1 MGAPPSALRRHAPKV
16 LASLGI
22 AALFVWLFRRG
33 GLPLLP
39 GPEAIASLTVWGVLG
54 YTSLL
59 LVTMWLRTYRWVYL
73 LRPLANVDTRRVVG
87 IGFLGFGAILFA
99 PLRMGEVVRPYLI
112 ASDDGVG
119 FTEATGTVLAE
130 RVIDGLVI
138 SFVLLAGLL
147 LSHPV
152 SPLPDHLGSIA
163 VPVHAIPGAAWTALT
178 MFGGAFTAM
187 ALFYFARDLARKI
200 THAVLDIVSAKL
212 ATWFTAQVE
221 RLADSL
227 KFLPSR
233 AHGVPFLRDTLLYW
247 TVSTAAIWVAL
258 RGCGIAATPAEA
270 CLTAGV
276 VGLGSLIPSG
286 PGMFGTYQLATYA
299 ALAMFCP
306 ESVVL
311 TAGAAF
317 VFLTYSVQLVAT
329 LASVGL
335 GYWLVRRSAVRTP
348 VERGA
353 ETP

>member
-1 MGAPPSALRRHAPKV
+1 MSAPKSALRRHAPKV

-33 GLPLLP
+33 GLPLVP
-39 GPEAIASLTVWGVLG
+39 GPEALASLTAWGVAG
-54 YTSLL
+54 YTVLL
-59 LVTMWLRTYRWVYL
+59 LATMWLRTYRWVYL
-73 LRPLANVDTRRVVG
+73 LRPLADVDTRRVVG
-87 IGFLGFGAILFA
+87 VGFLGFGAILFG

-187 ALFYFARDLARKI
+187 ALFYFARDFARKI
-200 THAVLDIVSAKL
+200 THAVLDLVSAKL
-212 ATWFTAQVE
+212 ATWVTGQIE

-227 KFLPSR
+227 KFLSS

-276 VGLGSLIPSG
+276 CGLGSLIPSG

-317 VFLTYSVQLVAT
+317 VFLTYSVQLVST
-329 LASVGL
+329 LAGVGL
-335 GYWLVRRSAVRTP
+335 GYWLVRRSAAHPATKTVDTP
-348 VERGA
+348 
-353 ETP
+353 